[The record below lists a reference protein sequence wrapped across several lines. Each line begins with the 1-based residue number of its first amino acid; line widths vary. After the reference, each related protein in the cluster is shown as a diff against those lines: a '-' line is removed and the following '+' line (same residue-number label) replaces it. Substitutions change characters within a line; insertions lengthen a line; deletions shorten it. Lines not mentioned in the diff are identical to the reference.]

1 MKMKELCEDE
11 RPREKMMSKGAEALS
26 NAELL
31 AILIRTGTKERNALD
46 IARDLMTRCGG
57 RLSEAAAL
65 SVDELCAT
73 RGIKAN
79 KAVGIKAALE
89 LGRRFLKEKPE
100 ENTCRIMTPH
110 NVNDLMYPSL
120 KGLQHEECWVLFLN
134 RSNKIIAKERISTGG
149 MSSTVLD
156 NRIIL
161 RKALEKRATGI
172 ILVHNHPSGDP
183 TPRNEDARC
192 TERLKNAAEAFEIS
206 LIDHIVI
213 SDTKFFS
220 FADERQYS
228 TLK

>member
-11 RPREKMMSKGAEALS
+11 RPREKMLSKGAGALS

-31 AILIRTGTKERNALD
+31 AILIRTGTKERNALE

-57 RLSEAAAL
+57 RLSEAAVL

-73 RGIKAN
+73 RGIKVN

-89 LGRRFLKEKPE
+89 LGRRFLEEKNKED
-100 ENTCRIMTPH
+100 TGRITTPH
-110 NVNDLMYPSL
+110 NVNDLMFPSL
-120 KGLQHEECWVLFLN
+120 KGLQHEECWVIFLN
-134 RSNKIIAKERISTGG
+134 RSNRIIARERISTGG
-149 MSSTVLD
+149 MNSTVLD

-183 TPRNEDARC
+183 TPGNEDVKC
-192 TERLKNAAEAFEIS
+192 TERLKKAAEAFEIS
-206 LIDHIVI
+206 LIDHIII

>member
-1 MKMKELCEDE
+1 
-11 RPREKMMSKGAEALS
+11 
-26 NAELL
+26 
-31 AILIRTGTKERNALD
+31 
-46 IARDLMTRCGG
+46 
-57 RLSEAAAL
+57 
-65 SVDELCAT
+65 
-73 RGIKAN
+73 
-79 KAVGIKAALE
+79 
-89 LGRRFLKEKPE
+89 
-100 ENTCRIMTPH
+100 
-110 NVNDLMYPSL
+110 
-120 KGLQHEECWVLFLN
+120 
-134 RSNKIIAKERISTGG
+134 

-183 TPRNEDARC
+183 TPGNEDARC